1 MFRRHVLLCRKTLT
15 KCINRRILIFEHVHH
30 VSHDG
35 IDVISESRI
44 CCNLSLRFCL
54 RAFCGLRLCRSC
66 LNSSCTYIWF
76 HTLYAHGS
84 FCDCSGLVQTE
95 CIDSCKC
102 LDTVEFLYKCL
113 FVCKY
118 KCTEGQCNTGQKNK
132 SLRNHSQDS
141 GYHAHYGVSECI
153 AYDIILLIKQ
163 QCTERHNNNTDHFQD
178 RIQGIFQFGIV
189 SFKFLCFA
197 GDLCCVIILSY
208 MNDLTARFS

>member
-1 MFRRHVLLCRKTLT
+1 MFRRHVLLCRKALT
-15 KCINRRILIFEHVHH
+15 KCIDSRILIFKHVHH
-30 VSHDG
+30 IAHD
-35 IDVISESRI
+35 DVNFFHECRI
-44 CCNLSLRFCL
+44 CLYLLFCL

-84 FCDCSGLVQTE
+84 FCDRSGLVQTE
-95 CIDSCKC
+95 RIDSCKC

-118 KCTEGQCNTGQKNK
+118 QCTEGQCNTGQKDK

-141 GYHAHYGVSECI
+141 GYHAHYGISECI

-163 QCTERHNNNTDHFQD
+163 QCTERHNNNTDNFQD
-178 RIQGIFQFGIV
+178 RIQGIFQFRIV